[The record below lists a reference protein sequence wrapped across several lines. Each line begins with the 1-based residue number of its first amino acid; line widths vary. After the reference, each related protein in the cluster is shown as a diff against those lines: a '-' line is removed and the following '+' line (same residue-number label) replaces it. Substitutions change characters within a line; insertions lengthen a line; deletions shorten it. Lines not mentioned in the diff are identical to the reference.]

1 LREDSQRLYASF
13 VELKR
18 FSNALGL
25 GRSSD
30 GGVLLMAVGN
40 RPTALLLETHLD
52 VNSSSRMKVLI
63 IGLFFL
69 KIHLETA
76 KVCLTVT
83 THSSATIKKEF
94 KMFTQCQRQKT
105 AFDIQCEINAAV
117 VLQLH
122 TYR

>member
-1 LREDSQRLYASF
+1 MREHSQRLNASF

-30 GGVLLMAVGN
+30 GGVLLMTVGN
-40 RPTALLLETHLD
+40 TALLLETHLD
-52 VNSSSRMKVLI
+52 VNSSSLMKVII

-76 KVCLTVT
+76 KVCLKVT
-83 THSSATIKKEF
+83 KHSSATIKKEF
-94 KMFTQCQRQKT
+94 KMFTQCQR
-105 AFDIQCEINAAV
+105 
-117 VLQLH
+117 
-122 TYR
+122 